1 MVNMTKYYIS
11 AFAIL
16 FMVMS
21 SCGSDEPIYA
31 TEPLQVTISHV
42 AGDPYAY
49 VESENQTKHFAP
61 YPFHHAIML
70 IDGSQRDVFIIG
82 KSVYHNAELG
92 ILPFE
97 ELDFEHENGEKSSVI
112 LAIPSDPTIQF
123 LDYSAFLNDADK
135 LYSYLHIL
143 EYWYTNRHGLNG
155 TRLVNRRSV
164 TYENY

>member
-1 MVNMTKYYIS
+1 MQ
-11 AFAIL
+11 A
-16 FMVMS
+16 
-21 SCGSDEPIYA
+21 EPGGVFHV
-31 TEPLQVTISHV
+31 PGQV
-42 AGDPYAY
+42 D
-49 VESENQTKHFAP
+49 
-61 YPFHHAIML
+61 
-70 IDGSQRDVFIIG
+70 IG
-82 KSVYHNAELG
+82 QWGGLPAELG